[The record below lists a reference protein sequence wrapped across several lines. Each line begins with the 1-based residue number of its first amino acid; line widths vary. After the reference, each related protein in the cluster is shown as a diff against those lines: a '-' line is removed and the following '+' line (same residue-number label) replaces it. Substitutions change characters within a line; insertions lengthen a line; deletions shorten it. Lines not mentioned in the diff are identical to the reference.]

1 MMINPLNAICLQS
14 AITNSILQQESI
26 DEPYLTARLRD
37 MDIREYLKEMGR
49 KGGKARAAKLTPE
62 EKTRIALQGVFMKQY
77 LKNLKKKSTWRLGKT
92 LYIEG
97 RNENR
102 PNSGRHSSQCDHW

>member
-26 DEPYLTARLRD
+26 DEPIVAARLRD
-37 MDIREYLKEMGR
+37 MDIKEYMREMGR

-62 EKTRIALQGVFMKQY
+62 ERTRSALYAVSMREY
-77 LKNLKKKSTWRLGKT
+77 LKELKKKK
-92 LYIEG
+92 
-97 RNENR
+97 
-102 PNSGRHSSQCDHW
+102 SS

>member
-1 MMINPLNAICLQS
+1 MINPLNAICLQS
-14 AITNSILQQESI
+14 GIPNSILQQEI
-26 DEPYLTARLRD
+26 VDEPIVAARLHE
-37 MDIREYLKEMGR
+37 MDIKEYLKEMGR

-102 PNSGRHSSQCDHW
+102 PNSGRHTSQCDHW

>member
-1 MMINPLNAICLQS
+1 MMINPLNAICVQS
-14 AITNSILQQESI
+14 GIPNSNLQQESI
-26 DEPYLTARLRD
+26 DEPIVAARLHE
-37 MDIREYLKEMGR
+37 MDIKEYLKEMGR

-102 PNSGRHSSQCDHW
+102 PNSGRHTSQCDHW

>member
-1 MMINPLNAICLQS
+1 MINPLNAICVQS
-14 AITNSILQQESI
+14 GIPNSNLQQESI
-26 DEPYLTARLRD
+26 DEPIVAARLHE
-37 MDIREYLKEMGR
+37 MDIKEYLREMGR

-92 LYIEG
+92 LYVEG

-102 PNSGRHSSQCDHW
+102 PNSGRHSSQCGNR

>member
-26 DEPYLTARLRD
+26 DEPIVAARLHE
-37 MDIREYLKEMGR
+37 MDIKEYLREMGR

-77 LKNLKKKSTWRLGKT
+77 LKNLKKKST
-92 LYIEG
+92 
-97 RNENR
+97 
-102 PNSGRHSSQCDHW
+102 

>member
-1 MMINPLNAICLQS
+1 MMINPLNAIYTQS
-14 AITNSILQQESI
+14 GIPNSILQQESI

-62 EKTRIALQGVFMKQY
+62 ERTRSALYAVSMREY
-77 LKNLKKKSTWRLGKT
+77 LKELKKKK
-92 LYIEG
+92 
-97 RNENR
+97 
-102 PNSGRHSSQCDHW
+102 SS

>member
-14 AITNSILQQESI
+14 AITNSILQQESS
-26 DEPYLTARLRD
+26 DESYLTARLRD
-37 MDIREYLKEMGR
+37 MDIREYMKELGR

-77 LKNLKKKSTWRLGKT
+77 LKNLKKKST
-92 LYIEG
+92 
-97 RNENR
+97 
-102 PNSGRHSSQCDHW
+102 

>member
-26 DEPYLTARLRD
+26 DEPIVAARLHE
-37 MDIREYLKEMGR
+37 MDIKEYMRELGR

-77 LKNLKKKSTWRLGKT
+77 LKNLKKKST
-92 LYIEG
+92 
-97 RNENR
+97 
-102 PNSGRHSSQCDHW
+102 

>member
-1 MMINPLNAICLQS
+1 
-14 AITNSILQQESI
+14 
-26 DEPYLTARLRD
+26 

-77 LKNLKKKSTWRLGKT
+77 LKNLKKKST
-92 LYIEG
+92 
-97 RNENR
+97 
-102 PNSGRHSSQCDHW
+102 